1 MTSSKLNSGAASH
14 RIAVLDSVRGFAVLG
29 ILLLN
34 ISGFALPYAAY
45 TNLFYKAD
53 VLFSDV
59 LTWSVLNTFAQGKF
73 LFILTLLFGASL
85 ELLRQRDR
93 YWNRCRLVILAV
105 IGLLHGILL
114 WDGDILLSYGL
125 VGLLVL
131 HWINKSPNLFKQGIV
146 LYLFGLMMFYL
157 LGLFP
162 VEENSTFWHPLEQDI
177 LHESYWKT
185 HGGLVAI
192 EHRINQISGV
202 MIVTIVQYSWQI
214 IGTMLCGAMLLR
226 NGWLKGMYSLHHYR
240 RAALWLFVTGL
251 LIQSLA
257 LSVLYLYPYSY
268 FTAWT
273 VRQTITELA
282 TPFIALS
289 YVALI
294 YGFWPVISRCPV
306 VFWLQQVGR
315 MALSCYLM
323 QTLICTTLFYH
334 LGLFN
339 KFARWELLIFVPFIW
354 GCNIGFACWWLK
366 RYQQGPAEKLWR
378 VLTRKLQERF

>member
-1 MTSSKLNSGAASH
+1 MSSKLNCGAASH
-14 RIAVLDSVRGFAVLG
+14 RITVLDSVRGFAVLG

-34 ISGFALPYAAY
+34 ISGFALPYAGY
-45 TNLFYKAD
+45 TNLFYKAE

-85 ELLRQRDR
+85 ELLRQREHH
-93 YWNRCRLVILAV
+93 WNRCRLIILAV

-125 VGLLVL
+125 VGLLAL
-131 HWINKSPNLFKQGIV
+131 HWINNRPKLFERGIV

-162 VEENSTFWHPLEQDI
+162 VEENSTFWCPSDQDI

-185 HGGLVAI
+185 QGGLVAI
-192 EHRINQISGV
+192 KHRLNQIGGV
-202 MIVTIVQYSWQI
+202 VIVTIAQYGWQLL
-214 IGTMLCGAMLLR
+214 GTVLCGAMLLR
-226 NGWLKGMYSLHHYR
+226 NGWLKGEYSLSHYR
-240 RAALWLFVTGL
+240 RAALWLFVSGL
-251 LIQSLA
+251 LIQSVA
-257 LSVLYLYPYSY
+257 LSVLYLDPYSY
-268 FTAWT
+268 FSAWT
-273 VRQTITELA
+273 IRQTITELA

-294 YGFWPVISRCPV
+294 YGFWPVIFRWRV

-315 MALSCYLM
+315 MALTCYLM

-334 LGLFN
+334 FGLFN
-339 KFARWELLIFVPFIW
+339 QFTRLELLIFIPFIW
-354 GCNIGFACWWLK
+354 VCNISFSCWWLK

-378 VLTRKLQERF
+378 ALSGKL